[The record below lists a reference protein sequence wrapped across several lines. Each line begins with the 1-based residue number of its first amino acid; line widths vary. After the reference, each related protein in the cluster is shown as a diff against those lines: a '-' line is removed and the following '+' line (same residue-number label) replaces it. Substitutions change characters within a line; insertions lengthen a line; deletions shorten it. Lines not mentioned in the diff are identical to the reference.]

1 MSQLERMESEL
12 NALRDLFKSATAED
26 DAQRMIALSRVILQ
40 HEKELSKQKVME
52 GQTLDKDRLQQMS
65 DDVASAIVE
74 VAMEFLPD
82 KDYHRFVDTLLGR
95 LAVMWSKNA

>member
-40 HEKELSKQKVME
+40 HEKELSKQKITE
-52 GQTLDKDRLQQMS
+52 GQTLDKGKMQQNA
-65 DDVASAIVE
+65 DDIASVVVE
-74 VAMEFLPD
+74 IAMDFLPD
-82 KDYHRFVDTLLGR
+82 KDYHRFVDTLLNR
-95 LAVMWSKNA
+95 LAMMWSKDV